1 MAVDEDRDAAWLAE
15 VWPELGEYAGRWI
28 AVFGASIV
36 ASDEDLERLGR
47 VVDEKDLDVL
57 FSFVTYDPV
66 A

>member
-15 VWPELGEYAGRWI
+15 VWPQLGTYEGSWI
-28 AVFGASIV
+28 AVFDAAIL

-47 VVDEKDLDVL
+47 VVDDKGVDAM
-57 FSFVTYDPV
+57 FAFVTYDPI